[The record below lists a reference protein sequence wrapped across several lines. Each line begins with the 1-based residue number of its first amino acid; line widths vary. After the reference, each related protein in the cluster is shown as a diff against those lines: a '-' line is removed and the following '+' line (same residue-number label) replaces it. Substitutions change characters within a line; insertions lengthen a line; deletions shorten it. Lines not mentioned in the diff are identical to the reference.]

1 MKIFSILLALVLT
14 SCGTLA
20 KYKEE
25 LKPIAHEAV
34 DEEIDKAAA
43 KVEPKPEV
51 KPAK

>member
-1 MKIFSILLALVLT
+1 MLT

-43 KVEPKPEV
+43 KVQPKPQE
-51 KPAK
+51 KKDEASK